1 MNKNRYCM
9 RSCIA
14 IVGTIVVLS
23 ALLFASKESL
33 DQLIQRAQS
42 ARVADQPGL
51 YIEIAQRELKA
62 ADEAYVAGKPD
73 EGKRA
78 VSDLLTYADKAHD
91 AAKDTGKKQ
100 KNIEI
105 SLRKMAAKLRD
116 IKRTQSADEQEVL
129 QKAADRLEDL
139 RTDLLSHMFGKGSK

>member
-1 MNKNRYCM
+1 M

-14 IVGTIVVLS
+14 IVSTIVVLS
-23 ALLFASKESL
+23 ALGFAGKEESL
-33 DQLIQRAQS
+33 GQLIERAQS

-51 YIEIAQRELKA
+51 YIVIAQRELKA
-62 ADEAYVAGKPD
+62 ADQAYVAGKPD
-73 EGKRA
+73 EGKAA
-78 VSDLLTYADKAHD
+78 VSDLLTYAEKAHD
-91 AAKDTGKKQ
+91 TAKNTGKKQ

-116 IKRTQSADEQEVL
+116 IKRTQSADEQDIL

-139 RTDLLSHMFGKGSK
+139 RTDLLTHMFAKGSK